1 MSDEPDR
8 QKGMVTAWALALFAA
23 LAVYFGVHCA
33 TAHQIWYVDGATGK
47 VLTVYYTHKTLG
59 LMPTRLVDLFFWPAE
74 KIDRVVRKIPAAPK
88 R

>member
-1 MSDEPDR
+1 
-8 QKGMVTAWALALFAA
+8 
-23 LAVYFGVHCA
+23 
-33 TAHQIWYVDGATGK
+33 